1 MAKDLIVAIELGSS
15 KMTGI
20 AGRKNPDGSI
30 SILAVA
36 KEDSAQYIRKGV
48 AYNIERT
55 AQGLSNIV
63 NKLKNT
69 LKTEIAQ
76 VYVGIGGQSIH
87 SVKNPV
93 IKELPPDTIVSQEMV
108 NELMDTNRSMVYP
121 DYEILDAIT
130 EEYKVGSLYQ
140 DDPIGIQ
147 AEHLE
152 GNFLN
157 VLWRRSFYRNINKS
171 LDNAGIKV
179 AEMYLAPLAMADCVL
194 TEAEKRAGCVL
205 VDLGAETTTV
215 AVYYR
220 DKLRSIAVLP
230 LGSSNITKDLESL
243 QMDETNAEAMKLKYA
258 SAMTNEEDIDLNAT
272 LPIGDGRTVSSRLFI
287 EVVEARI
294 LEIVENVKYLIP
306 SELTDKLLGGIV
318 LTGGGCN
325 MKNIEKLFRE
335 VFGMDKVD
343 KVRIAKATTLNINKK
358 DSDVV
363 LAEDGTTN
371 TILGLLAKGDMNCA
385 GRAIS
390 DTLFGEE
397 EENNGG
403 NTVVLDPNVG
413 NVNGQPVASST
424 ATTAST
430 GGVQVSVA
438 GQPTATTGGVEQKEE
453 EYEKEPERPKD
464 TKISRFF
471 GSLKKFGR
479 SLVEPDVNE

>member
-36 KEDSAQYIRKGV
+36 KEDSTQYIRKGV

-93 IKELPPDTIVSQEMV
+93 IKELPQDTIVSQEMV

-130 EEYKVGSLYQ
+130 EEYKVGALFQ

-179 AEMYLAPLAMADCVL
+179 AEMYLAPLAMADSVL

-215 AVYYR
+215 SVYYR
-220 DKLRSIAVLP
+220 DKLRNIAVLP
-230 LGSSNITKDLESL
+230 LGGSNVTKDLESL
-243 QMDETNAEAMKLKYA
+243 QIDEINAEAMKLKHA
-258 SAMTNEEDIDLNAT
+258 SALTNEKDIDADAT
-272 LPIGDGRTVSSRLFI
+272 LPIGDGRTILSRKFI
-287 EVVEARI
+287 QVVEARM
-294 LEIVENVKYLIP
+294 LEIVENVKYLVP
-306 SELTDKLLGGIV
+306 HEFADKLLGGIV
-318 LTGGGCN
+318 LTGGGSN
-325 MKNIEKLFRE
+325 MKNVEKLFHE
-335 VFGMDKVD
+335 VFGAE
-343 KVRIAKATTLNINKK
+343 KVRIAKSTTLNINKK
-358 DSDVV
+358 DSDVI
-363 LAEDGTTN
+363 LSEDGTTN

-390 DTLFGEE
+390 DTLFDD
-397 EENNGG
+397 EENGEH
-403 NTVVLDPNVG
+403 TTITLD
-413 NVNGQPVASST
+413 
-424 ATTAST
+424 
-430 GGVQVSVA
+430 
-438 GQPTATTGGVEQKEE
+438 PTATTGTPVVGQTAATGPATVAAATQTATTATTAVVDEKEE
-453 EYEKEPERPKD
+453 EDEKEPEAQKD
-464 TKISRFF
+464 TKISRWF

>member
-36 KEDSAQYIRKGV
+36 KEDSTQYIRKGV

-93 IKELPPDTIVSQEMV
+93 IKELPQDTIVSQEMV

-130 EEYKVGSLYQ
+130 EEYKVGALFQ

-179 AEMYLAPLAMADCVL
+179 AEMYLAPLAMADSVL

-215 AVYYR
+215 SVYYR
-220 DKLRSIAVLP
+220 DKLRHIAVLP
-230 LGSSNITKDLESL
+230 LGGSNVTKDLESL
-243 QMDETNAEAMKLKYA
+243 QIDEINAEAMKLKHA
-258 SAMTNEEDIDLNAT
+258 SALTNEKDIDADAT
-272 LPIGDGRTVSSRLFI
+272 LPIGDGRTILSRKFI
-287 EVVEARI
+287 QVVEARM
-294 LEIVENVKYLIP
+294 LEIVENVKYLVP
-306 SELTDKLLGGIV
+306 HEFADKLLGGIV
-318 LTGGGCN
+318 LTGGGSN
-325 MKNIEKLFRE
+325 MKNVEKLFHE
-335 VFGMDKVD
+335 VFGAE
-343 KVRIAKATTLNINKK
+343 KVRIAKSTTLNINKK
-358 DSDVV
+358 DSDVI
-363 LAEDGTTN
+363 LSEDGTTN

-390 DTLFGEE
+390 DTLFDE
-397 EENNGG
+397 EENGEH
-403 NTVVLDPNVG
+403 TTIPLDPNATTG
-413 NVNGQPVASST
+413 TPVAGQTAATGPATAATQT
-424 ATTAST
+424 ATTVT
-430 GGVQVSVA
+430 
-438 GQPTATTGGVEQKEE
+438 TAAVDEKEE
-453 EYEKEPERPKD
+453 EDEKEPEAQKD
-464 TKISRFF
+464 TKISRWF

>member
-36 KEDSAQYIRKGV
+36 KEDSTQYIRKGV

-93 IKELPPDTIVSQEMV
+93 IKELPQDTIVSQEMV

-130 EEYKVGSLYQ
+130 EEYKVGALFQ

-179 AEMYLAPLAMADCVL
+179 AEMYLAPLAMADSVL

-215 AVYYR
+215 SVYYR
-220 DKLRSIAVLP
+220 DKLRNIAVLP
-230 LGSSNITKDLESL
+230 LGGSNVTKDLESL
-243 QMDETNAEAMKLKYA
+243 QIDEINAEAMKLKHA
-258 SAMTNEEDIDLNAT
+258 SALTNEKDIDAEAT
-272 LPIGDGRTVSSRLFI
+272 LPIDDGRTILSRKFI
-287 EVVEARI
+287 QVVEARM

-306 SELTDKLLGGIV
+306 NELTDKLLGGIV
-318 LTGGGCN
+318 LTGGGSN

-343 KVRIAKATTLNINKK
+343 KVRIAKTTTLNINKK
-358 DSDVV
+358 DSDVI

-397 EENNGG
+397 DENGEH
-403 NTVVLDPNVG
+403 TTITLAPNATTGTSVA
-413 NVNGQPVASST
+413 GQTAATGPATAATQT
-424 ATTAST
+424 ATTAT
-430 GGVQVSVA
+430 IAAVD
-438 GQPTATTGGVEQKEE
+438 EE
-453 EYEKEPERPKD
+453 GEKDEKDEKEPEAQKD
-464 TKISRFF
+464 TKISRWF

>member
-36 KEDSAQYIRKGV
+36 KEDSTQYIRKGV

-93 IKELPPDTIVSQEMV
+93 IKELPQDTIVSQEMV

-130 EEYKVGSLYQ
+130 EEYKVGALFQ

-179 AEMYLAPLAMADCVL
+179 AEMYLAPLAMADSVL

-215 AVYYR
+215 SVYYR
-220 DKLRSIAVLP
+220 DKLRHIAVLP
-230 LGSSNITKDLESL
+230 LGGSNVTKDLESL
-243 QMDETNAEAMKLKYA
+243 QIDEINAEAMKLKHA
-258 SAMTNEEDIDLNAT
+258 SALTNEKDIDAEAT
-272 LPIGDGRTVSSRLFI
+272 LPIGDGRTILSRKFI
-287 EVVEARI
+287 QVVEARM
-294 LEIVENVKYLIP
+294 LEIVENVKYLVP
-306 SELTDKLLGGIV
+306 HEFADKLLGGIV
-318 LTGGGCN
+318 LTGGGSN
-325 MKNIEKLFRE
+325 MKNVEKLFHE
-335 VFGMDKVD
+335 VFGAE
-343 KVRIAKATTLNINKK
+343 KVRIAKSTTLNINKK
-358 DSDVV
+358 DSDVI
-363 LAEDGTTN
+363 LSEDGTTN

-390 DTLFGEE
+390 DTLFDD
-397 EENNGG
+397 EENGEH
-403 NTVVLDPNVG
+403 TTITLD
-413 NVNGQPVASST
+413 
-424 ATTAST
+424 
-430 GGVQVSVA
+430 
-438 GQPTATTGGVEQKEE
+438 PTATTGTPVAGQTAATGPATAAAATQTATTATTAVVDEKEE
-453 EYEKEPERPKD
+453 EDEKEPEAQKD
-464 TKISRFF
+464 TKISRWF

>member
-36 KEDSAQYIRKGV
+36 KEDSTQYIRKGV

-93 IKELPPDTIVSQEMV
+93 IKELPQDTIVSQEMV

-130 EEYKVGSLYQ
+130 EEYKVGALFQ

-147 AEHLE
+147 AEHIE

-179 AEMYLAPLAMADCVL
+179 AEMYLAPLAMADSVL

-215 AVYYR
+215 SVYYR
-220 DKLRSIAVLP
+220 DKLRHIAVLP
-230 LGSSNITKDLESL
+230 LGGSNVTKDLESL
-243 QMDETNAEAMKLKYA
+243 QIDEINAEAMKLKHA
-258 SAMTNEEDIDLNAT
+258 SALTNEKDIDADAT
-272 LPIGDGRTVSSRLFI
+272 LPIGDGRTILSRKFI
-287 EVVEARI
+287 QVVEARM
-294 LEIVENVKYLIP
+294 LEIVENVKYLVP
-306 SELTDKLLGGIV
+306 HEFADKLLGGIV
-318 LTGGGCN
+318 LTGGGSN
-325 MKNIEKLFRE
+325 MKNVEKLFHE
-335 VFGMDKVD
+335 VFGAE
-343 KVRIAKATTLNINKK
+343 KVRIAKSTTLNINKK
-358 DSDVV
+358 DSDVI
-363 LAEDGTTN
+363 LSEDGTTN

-390 DTLFGEE
+390 DTLFDE
-397 EENNGG
+397 EENGEH
-403 NTVVLDPNVG
+403 TTIPLDPNATTG
-413 NVNGQPVASST
+413 TPVAGQTAATGPATAAATTQT
-424 ATTAST
+424 ATTVT
-430 GGVQVSVA
+430 
-438 GQPTATTGGVEQKEE
+438 TAAVDEKEE
-453 EYEKEPERPKD
+453 EDEKEPEAQKD
-464 TKISRFF
+464 TKISRWF

>member
-36 KEDSAQYIRKGV
+36 KEDSTQYIRKGV

-55 AQGLSNIV
+55 AHGLSNIV

-93 IKELPPDTIVSQEMV
+93 IKELPQDTIVSQEMV

-130 EEYKVGSLYQ
+130 EEYKVGALFQ

-179 AEMYLAPLAMADCVL
+179 AEMYLAPLAMADSVL

-215 AVYYR
+215 SVYYR
-220 DKLRSIAVLP
+220 DKLRHIAVLP
-230 LGSSNITKDLESL
+230 LGGSNVTKDLESL
-243 QMDETNAEAMKLKYA
+243 QIDEINAEAMKLKHA
-258 SAMTNEEDIDLNAT
+258 SALTNEKDIDADAT
-272 LPIGDGRTVSSRLFI
+272 LPIGDGRTILSRKFI
-287 EVVEARI
+287 QVVEARM
-294 LEIVENVKYLIP
+294 LEIVENVKYLVP
-306 SELTDKLLGGIV
+306 HEFADKLLGGIV
-318 LTGGGCN
+318 LTGGGSN
-325 MKNIEKLFRE
+325 MKNVEKLFHE
-335 VFGMDKVD
+335 VFGAE
-343 KVRIAKATTLNINKK
+343 KVRIAKSTTLNINKK
-358 DSDVV
+358 DSDVI

-390 DTLFGEE
+390 DTLFDD
-397 EENNGG
+397 EENGEH
-403 NTVVLDPNVG
+403 TTITLD
-413 NVNGQPVASST
+413 
-424 ATTAST
+424 
-430 GGVQVSVA
+430 
-438 GQPTATTGGVEQKEE
+438 PTATTGTPVAGQTAATGPATVATATQTATTVTTAAVDEKEE
-453 EYEKEPERPKD
+453 EDEKEPEAQKD
-464 TKISRFF
+464 TKISRWF

>member
-36 KEDSAQYIRKGV
+36 KEDSTQYIRKGV

-93 IKELPPDTIVSQEMV
+93 IKELPQDTIVSQEMV

-130 EEYKVGSLYQ
+130 EEYKVGALFQ

-179 AEMYLAPLAMADCVL
+179 AEMYLAPLAMADSVL

-215 AVYYR
+215 SVYYR
-220 DKLRSIAVLP
+220 DKLRHIAVLP
-230 LGSSNITKDLESL
+230 LGGSNVTKDLESL
-243 QMDETNAEAMKLKYA
+243 QIDEINAEAMKLKHA
-258 SAMTNEEDIDLNAT
+258 SALTNEKDIDADAT
-272 LPIGDGRTVSSRLFI
+272 LPIGDGRTILSRKFI
-287 EVVEARI
+287 QVVEARM
-294 LEIVENVKYLIP
+294 LEIVENVKYLVP
-306 SELTDKLLGGIV
+306 HEFADKLLGGIV
-318 LTGGGCN
+318 LTGGGSN
-325 MKNIEKLFRE
+325 MKNVEKLFHE
-335 VFGMDKVD
+335 VFGAE
-343 KVRIAKATTLNINKK
+343 KVRIAKSTTLNINKK
-358 DSDVV
+358 DSDVI
-363 LAEDGTTN
+363 LSEDGTTN

-390 DTLFGEE
+390 DTLFDD
-397 EENNGG
+397 EENGEH
-403 NTVVLDPNVG
+403 TTIPLDPNATTG
-413 NVNGQPVASST
+413 TPVAGQTAATGPAAAATQT
-424 ATTAST
+424 ATTVT
-430 GGVQVSVA
+430 
-438 GQPTATTGGVEQKEE
+438 TAAVDEKEE
-453 EYEKEPERPKD
+453 KDEKEPEAQKD
-464 TKISRFF
+464 TKISRWF

>member
-36 KEDSAQYIRKGV
+36 KEDSTQYIRKGV

-93 IKELPPDTIVSQEMV
+93 IKELPQDTIVSQEMV

-130 EEYKVGSLYQ
+130 EEYKVGALFQ

-179 AEMYLAPLAMADCVL
+179 AEMYLAPLAMADSVL

-215 AVYYR
+215 SVYYR
-220 DKLRSIAVLP
+220 DKLRHIAVLP
-230 LGSSNITKDLESL
+230 LGGSNVTKDLESL
-243 QMDETNAEAMKLKYA
+243 QIDEINAEAMKLKHA
-258 SAMTNEEDIDLNAT
+258 SALTNEKDIDADAT
-272 LPIGDGRTVSSRLFI
+272 LPIGDGRTILSRKFI
-287 EVVEARI
+287 QVVEARM
-294 LEIVENVKYLIP
+294 LEIVENVKYLVP
-306 SELTDKLLGGIV
+306 HEFADKLLGGIV
-318 LTGGGCN
+318 LTGGGSN
-325 MKNIEKLFRE
+325 MKNVEKLFHE
-335 VFGMDKVD
+335 VFGAE
-343 KVRIAKATTLNINKK
+343 KVRIAKSTTLNINKK
-358 DSDVV
+358 DSDVI

-397 EENNGG
+397 EENGEH
-403 NTVVLDPNVG
+403 TTTITLDPNATTG
-413 NVNGQPVASST
+413 TSVASQATTTGPAPAPAATQT
-424 ATTAST
+424 ATTVT
-430 GGVQVSVA
+430 
-438 GQPTATTGGVEQKEE
+438 TAAVDEKEE
-453 EYEKEPERPKD
+453 EDEKEPEAQKD
-464 TKISRFF
+464 TKISRWF

>member
-36 KEDSAQYIRKGV
+36 KEDSTQYIRKGV

-93 IKELPPDTIVSQEMV
+93 IKELPQDTIVSQEMV

-130 EEYKVGSLYQ
+130 EEYKVGALFQ

-179 AEMYLAPLAMADCVL
+179 AEMYLAPLAMADSVL

-215 AVYYR
+215 SVYYR
-220 DKLRSIAVLP
+220 DKLRNIAVLP

-243 QMDETNAEAMKLKYA
+243 QMDETNAEAMKLKYS
-258 SAMTNEEDIDLNAT
+258 SAMTNEEDIDVNAT

-306 SELTDKLLGGIV
+306 NELTYKLLGGIV
-318 LTGGGCN
+318 LTGGGSN

-343 KVRIAKATTLNINKK
+343 KVRIAKTTTLNINKK
-358 DSDVV
+358 DSDVI

-397 EENNGG
+397 EENGEH
-403 NTVVLDPNVG
+403 TTTITLDPNATTG
-413 NVNGQPVASST
+413 TSVASQ
-424 ATTAST
+424 ATTT
-430 GGVQVSVA
+430 GPAPAPAATQ
-438 GQPTATTGGVEQKEE
+438 TATTGTTAVVEEEKEE
-453 EYEKEPERPKD
+453 ENEKEPERPKD
-464 TKISRFF
+464 TKISRWF

>member
-36 KEDSAQYIRKGV
+36 KEDSTQYIRKGV

-93 IKELPPDTIVSQEMV
+93 IKELPQDTIVSQEMV

-130 EEYKVGSLYQ
+130 EEYKVGALFQ

-179 AEMYLAPLAMADCVL
+179 AEMYLAPLAMADSVL

-215 AVYYR
+215 SVYYR
-220 DKLRSIAVLP
+220 DKLRNIAVLP
-230 LGSSNITKDLESL
+230 LGGSNVTKDLESL
-243 QMDETNAEAMKLKYA
+243 QIDEINAEAMKLKHA
-258 SAMTNEEDIDLNAT
+258 SALTNEKDIDADAT
-272 LPIGDGRTVSSRLFI
+272 LPIGDGRTILSRKFI
-287 EVVEARI
+287 QVVEARM
-294 LEIVENVKYLIP
+294 LEIVENVKYLVP
-306 SELTDKLLGGIV
+306 HEFADKLLGGIV
-318 LTGGGCN
+318 LTGGGSN
-325 MKNIEKLFRE
+325 MKNVEKLFHE
-335 VFGMDKVD
+335 VFGAE
-343 KVRIAKATTLNINKK
+343 KVRIAKSTTLNINKK
-358 DSDVV
+358 DSDVI
-363 LAEDGTTN
+363 LSEDGTTN

-390 DTLFGEE
+390 DTLFDE
-397 EENNGG
+397 EENGEH
-403 NTVVLDPNVG
+403 TTITLD
-413 NVNGQPVASST
+413 
-424 ATTAST
+424 
-430 GGVQVSVA
+430 
-438 GQPTATTGGVEQKEE
+438 PTATTGTPVAGQTAATGPATVAAATATQTATTAAVDEKEE
-453 EYEKEPERPKD
+453 EDEKEPEAQKD
-464 TKISRFF
+464 TKISRWF

>member
-36 KEDSAQYIRKGV
+36 KEDSTQYIRKGV

-93 IKELPPDTIVSQEMV
+93 IKELPQDTIVSQEMV

-130 EEYKVGSLYQ
+130 EEYKVGALFQ

-179 AEMYLAPLAMADCVL
+179 AEMYLAPLAMADSVL
-194 TEAEKRAGCVL
+194 TEAEKRACCVL

-215 AVYYR
+215 SVYYR
-220 DKLRSIAVLP
+220 DKLRHIAVLP
-230 LGSSNITKDLESL
+230 LGGSNVTKDLESL
-243 QMDETNAEAMKLKYA
+243 QIDEINAEAMKLKHA
-258 SAMTNEEDIDLNAT
+258 SALTNEKDIDADAT
-272 LPIGDGRTVSSRLFI
+272 LPIGDGRTILSRKFI
-287 EVVEARI
+287 QVVEARM
-294 LEIVENVKYLIP
+294 LEIVENVKYLVP
-306 SELTDKLLGGIV
+306 HEFADKLLGGIV
-318 LTGGGCN
+318 LTGGGSN
-325 MKNIEKLFRE
+325 MKNVEKLFHE
-335 VFGMDKVD
+335 VFGAE
-343 KVRIAKATTLNINKK
+343 KVRIAKSTTLNINKK
-358 DSDVV
+358 DSDVI

-390 DTLFGEE
+390 DTLFDD
-397 EENNGG
+397 EENGEH
-403 NTVVLDPNVG
+403 TTITLD
-413 NVNGQPVASST
+413 
-424 ATTAST
+424 
-430 GGVQVSVA
+430 
-438 GQPTATTGGVEQKEE
+438 PTATTGTPVAGQTAATGPATVATATQTATTVTTAAVDEKEE
-453 EYEKEPERPKD
+453 EDEKEPEAQKD
-464 TKISRFF
+464 TKISRWF

>member
-36 KEDSAQYIRKGV
+36 KEDSTQYIRKGV

-93 IKELPPDTIVSQEMV
+93 IKELPQDTIVSQEMV

-130 EEYKVGSLYQ
+130 EEYKVGALFQ

-179 AEMYLAPLAMADCVL
+179 AEMYLAPLAMADSVL

-215 AVYYR
+215 SVYYR
-220 DKLRSIAVLP
+220 DKLRHIAVLP
-230 LGSSNITKDLESL
+230 LGGSNVTKDLESL
-243 QMDETNAEAMKLKYA
+243 QIDEINAEAMKLKHA
-258 SAMTNEEDIDLNAT
+258 SALTNEKDIDAEAT
-272 LPIGDGRTVSSRLFI
+272 LPIGDGRTILSRKFI
-287 EVVEARI
+287 QVVEARM
-294 LEIVENVKYLIP
+294 LEIVENVKYLVP
-306 SELTDKLLGGIV
+306 HEFADKLLGGIV
-318 LTGGGCN
+318 LTGGGSN
-325 MKNIEKLFRE
+325 MKNVEKLFHE
-335 VFGMDKVD
+335 VFGAE
-343 KVRIAKATTLNINKK
+343 KVRIAKSTTLNINKK
-358 DSDVV
+358 DSDVI

-390 DTLFGEE
+390 DTLFDD
-397 EENNGG
+397 EENGEH
-403 NTVVLDPNVG
+403 TTITLD
-413 NVNGQPVASST
+413 
-424 ATTAST
+424 
-430 GGVQVSVA
+430 
-438 GQPTATTGGVEQKEE
+438 PTATTGTPVAGQTAATGPATVATATQTATTVTTAAVDEKEE
-453 EYEKEPERPKD
+453 EDEKEPEAQKD
-464 TKISRFF
+464 TKISRWF

>member
-36 KEDSAQYIRKGV
+36 KEDSTQYIRKGV

-93 IKELPPDTIVSQEMV
+93 IKELPQDTIVSQEMV

-130 EEYKVGSLYQ
+130 EEYKVGALFQ

-179 AEMYLAPLAMADCVL
+179 AEMYLAPLAMADSVL

-215 AVYYR
+215 SVYYR
-220 DKLRSIAVLP
+220 DKLRHIAVLP
-230 LGSSNITKDLESL
+230 LGGSNVTKDLESL
-243 QMDETNAEAMKLKYA
+243 QIDEINAEAMKLKHA
-258 SAMTNEEDIDLNAT
+258 SALTNEKDIDAEAT
-272 LPIGDGRTVSSRLFI
+272 LPIGDGRTILSRKFI
-287 EVVEARI
+287 QVVEARM

-306 SELTDKLLGGIV
+306 NELTDKLLGGIV
-318 LTGGGCN
+318 LTGGGSN

-343 KVRIAKATTLNINKK
+343 KVRIAKTTTLNINKK
-358 DSDVV
+358 DSDVI

-390 DTLFGEE
+390 DTLFDEE
-397 EENNGG
+397 EENGEH
-403 NTVVLDPNVG
+403 TTITLDPTVTTG
-413 NVNGQPVASST
+413 TPVAGQTAATGPATVAAATQT
-424 ATTAST
+424 ATTVT
-430 GGVQVSVA
+430 
-438 GQPTATTGGVEQKEE
+438 TAAVDEKEE
-453 EYEKEPERPKD
+453 EDEKEPEAQKD
-464 TKISRFF
+464 TKISRWF

>member
-36 KEDSAQYIRKGV
+36 KEDSTQYIRKGV

-93 IKELPPDTIVSQEMV
+93 IKELPQDTIVSQEMV

-130 EEYKVGSLYQ
+130 EEYKVGALFQ

-179 AEMYLAPLAMADCVL
+179 AEMYLAPLAMADSVL

-215 AVYYR
+215 SVYYR
-220 DKLRSIAVLP
+220 DKLRNIAVLP

-243 QMDETNAEAMKLKYA
+243 QMDETNAEAMKLKYS
-258 SAMTNEEDIDLNAT
+258 SAMTNEEDIDVNAT

-306 SELTDKLLGGIV
+306 NELTDKLFGGIV
-318 LTGGGCN
+318 LT
-325 MKNIEKLFRE
+325 
-335 VFGMDKVD
+335 
-343 KVRIAKATTLNINKK
+343 
-358 DSDVV
+358 
-363 LAEDGTTN
+363 
-371 TILGLLAKGDMNCA
+371 
-385 GRAIS
+385 
-390 DTLFGEE
+390 
-397 EENNGG
+397 
-403 NTVVLDPNVG
+403 
-413 NVNGQPVASST
+413 
-424 ATTAST
+424 
-430 GGVQVSVA
+430 
-438 GQPTATTGGVEQKEE
+438 
-453 EYEKEPERPKD
+453 
-464 TKISRFF
+464 
-471 GSLKKFGR
+471 
-479 SLVEPDVNE
+479 

>member
-36 KEDSAQYIRKGV
+36 KEDSTQYIRKGV

-93 IKELPPDTIVSQEMV
+93 IKELPQDTIVSQEMV

-130 EEYKVGSLYQ
+130 EEYKVGALFQ

-179 AEMYLAPLAMADCVL
+179 AEMYLAPLAMADSVL

-215 AVYYR
+215 SVYYR
-220 DKLRSIAVLP
+220 DKLRHIAVLP
-230 LGSSNITKDLESL
+230 LGGSNVTKDLESL
-243 QMDETNAEAMKLKYA
+243 QIDEINAEAMKLKHA
-258 SAMTNEEDIDLNAT
+258 SALTNEKDIDAEAT
-272 LPIGDGRTVSSRLFI
+272 LPIGDGRTILSRKFI
-287 EVVEARI
+287 QVVEARM
-294 LEIVENVKYLIP
+294 LEIVENVKYLVP
-306 SELTDKLLGGIV
+306 HEFADKLLGGIV
-318 LTGGGCN
+318 LTGGGSN
-325 MKNIEKLFRE
+325 MKNVEKLFHE
-335 VFGMDKVD
+335 VFGAE
-343 KVRIAKATTLNINKK
+343 KVRIAKSTTLNINKK
-358 DSDVV
+358 DSDVI
-363 LAEDGTTN
+363 LSEDGTTN

-390 DTLFGEE
+390 DTLFDE
-397 EENNGG
+397 EENGEH
-403 NTVVLDPNVG
+403 TTIPLDPNATTG
-413 NVNGQPVASST
+413 TPVAGQTAATGPATAAAATQT
-424 ATTAST
+424 ATTVT
-430 GGVQVSVA
+430 
-438 GQPTATTGGVEQKEE
+438 TAAVDEKEE
-453 EYEKEPERPKD
+453 EDEKEPEAQKD
-464 TKISRFF
+464 TKISRWF

>member
-36 KEDSAQYIRKGV
+36 KEDSTQYIRKGV

-93 IKELPPDTIVSQEMV
+93 IKELPQDTIVSQEMV

-130 EEYKVGSLYQ
+130 EEYKVGALFQ

-179 AEMYLAPLAMADCVL
+179 AEMYLAPLAMADSVL

-215 AVYYR
+215 SVYYR
-220 DKLRSIAVLP
+220 DKLRHIAVLP
-230 LGSSNITKDLESL
+230 LGGSNVTKDLESL
-243 QMDETNAEAMKLKYA
+243 QIDEINAEAMKLKHA
-258 SAMTNEEDIDLNAT
+258 SALTNEKDIDADAT
-272 LPIGDGRTVSSRLFI
+272 LPIGDGRTILSRKFI
-287 EVVEARI
+287 QVVEARM
-294 LEIVENVKYLIP
+294 LEIVENVKYLVP
-306 SELTDKLLGGIV
+306 HEFADKLLGGIV
-318 LTGGGCN
+318 LTGGGSN
-325 MKNIEKLFRE
+325 MKNVEKLFHE
-335 VFGMDKVD
+335 VFGAE
-343 KVRIAKATTLNINKK
+343 KVRIAKSTTLNINKK
-358 DSDVV
+358 DSDVI

-390 DTLFGEE
+390 DTLFDD
-397 EENNGG
+397 EENGEH
-403 NTVVLDPNVG
+403 TTIPLDPNATTG
-413 NVNGQPVASST
+413 TPVAGQTAATGPAAAATQT
-424 ATTAST
+424 ATTVT
-430 GGVQVSVA
+430 
-438 GQPTATTGGVEQKEE
+438 TAAVDEKEE
-453 EYEKEPERPKD
+453 EDEKEPEAQKD
-464 TKISRFF
+464 TKISRWF

>member
-36 KEDSAQYIRKGV
+36 KEDSTQYIRKGV

-93 IKELPPDTIVSQEMV
+93 IKELPQDTIVSQEMV

-130 EEYKVGSLYQ
+130 EEYKVGALFQ

-147 AEHLE
+147 AEHIE

-179 AEMYLAPLAMADCVL
+179 AEMYLAPLAMADSVL

-215 AVYYR
+215 SVYYR
-220 DKLRSIAVLP
+220 DKLRNIAVFP
-230 LGSSNITKDLESL
+230 LGGSNVTKDLESL
-243 QMDETNAEAMKLKYA
+243 QIDEINAEAMKLKHA
-258 SAMTNEEDIDLNAT
+258 SALTNEKDIDADAT
-272 LPIGDGRTVSSRLFI
+272 LPIGDGRTILSRKFI
-287 EVVEARI
+287 QVVEARM
-294 LEIVENVKYLIP
+294 LEIVENVKYLVP
-306 SELTDKLLGGIV
+306 HEFADKLLGGIV
-318 LTGGGCN
+318 LTGGGSN
-325 MKNIEKLFRE
+325 MKNVEKLFHE
-335 VFGMDKVD
+335 VFGAE
-343 KVRIAKATTLNINKK
+343 KVRIAKSTTLNINKK
-358 DSDVV
+358 YSDVI
-363 LAEDGTTN
+363 LSEDGTTN

-390 DTLFGEE
+390 DTLFDE
-397 EENNGG
+397 EENGEH
-403 NTVVLDPNVG
+403 TTIPLDPNATTG
-413 NVNGQPVASST
+413 TPVAGQTAATGPATAAAATQT
-424 ATTAST
+424 ATTVT
-430 GGVQVSVA
+430 
-438 GQPTATTGGVEQKEE
+438 TAAVDEKEE
-453 EYEKEPERPKD
+453 EDEKEPEAQKD
-464 TKISRFF
+464 TKISRWF

>member
-36 KEDSAQYIRKGV
+36 KEDSTQYIRKGV

-93 IKELPPDTIVSQEMV
+93 IKELPQDTIVSQEMV

-130 EEYKVGSLYQ
+130 EEYKVGALFQ

-179 AEMYLAPLAMADCVL
+179 AEMYLAPLAMADSVL

-215 AVYYR
+215 SVYYR
-220 DKLRSIAVLP
+220 DKLRNIAVLP

-243 QMDETNAEAMKLKYA
+243 QMDEANAEAMKLKYS
-258 SAMTNEEDIDLNAT
+258 SAMTNEEDIDVNAT

-306 SELTDKLLGGIV
+306 NELTDKLPGGIV
-318 LTGGGCN
+318 LTGGGSN

-343 KVRIAKATTLNINKK
+343 KVRIAKTTTLNINKK
-358 DSDVV
+358 DSDVI

-397 EENNGG
+397 EENGEH
-403 NTVVLDPNVG
+403 TTTITLDPNATTG
-413 NVNGQPVASST
+413 TSVASQ
-424 ATTAST
+424 ATTT
-430 GGVQVSVA
+430 GPAPAPAATQ
-438 GQPTATTGGVEQKEE
+438 TATTGTTAVVEEEEKEE
-453 EYEKEPERPKD
+453 DEKEPERPKD
-464 TKISRFF
+464 TKISRWF

>member
-36 KEDSAQYIRKGV
+36 KEDSTQYIRKGV

-93 IKELPPDTIVSQEMV
+93 IKELPQDTIVSQEMV

-130 EEYKVGSLYQ
+130 EEYKVGALFQ

-179 AEMYLAPLAMADCVL
+179 AEMYLAPLAMADSVL

-215 AVYYR
+215 SVYYR
-220 DKLRSIAVLP
+220 DKLRHIAVLP
-230 LGSSNITKDLESL
+230 LGGSNVTKDLESL
-243 QMDETNAEAMKLKYA
+243 QIDEINAEAMKLKHA
-258 SAMTNEEDIDLNAT
+258 SALTNEKDIDADAT
-272 LPIGDGRTVSSRLFI
+272 LPIGDGRTILSRKFI
-287 EVVEARI
+287 QVVEARM
-294 LEIVENVKYLIP
+294 LEIVENVKYLVP
-306 SELTDKLLGGIV
+306 HEFADKLLGGIV
-318 LTGGGCN
+318 LTGGGSN
-325 MKNIEKLFRE
+325 MKNVEKLFHE
-335 VFGMDKVD
+335 VFGAE
-343 KVRIAKATTLNINKK
+343 KVRIAKSTTLNINKK
-358 DSDVV
+358 DSDVI
-363 LAEDGTTN
+363 LSEDGTTN

-390 DTLFGEE
+390 DTLFDD
-397 EENNGG
+397 EENGEH
-403 NTVVLDPNVG
+403 TTITLDPNATTG
-413 NVNGQPVASST
+413 TPVAGQTAATGPVAAATATQT
-424 ATTAST
+424 ATTAT
-430 GGVQVSVA
+430 
-438 GQPTATTGGVEQKEE
+438 TAAVDEKEE
-453 EYEKEPERPKD
+453 EDEKEPEAQKD
-464 TKISRFF
+464 TKISRWF

>member
-36 KEDSAQYIRKGV
+36 KEDSTQYIRKGV

-93 IKELPPDTIVSQEMV
+93 IKELPQDTIVSQEMV

-130 EEYKVGSLYQ
+130 EEYKVGALFQ

-179 AEMYLAPLAMADCVL
+179 AEMYLAPLAMADSVL

-215 AVYYR
+215 SVYYR
-220 DKLRSIAVLP
+220 DKLRHIAVLP
-230 LGSSNITKDLESL
+230 LGGSNVTKDLESL
-243 QMDETNAEAMKLKYA
+243 QIDEINAEAMKLKHA
-258 SAMTNEEDIDLNAT
+258 SALTNEKDIDADAT
-272 LPIGDGRTVSSRLFI
+272 LPIGDGRTILSRKFI
-287 EVVEARI
+287 QVVEARM
-294 LEIVENVKYLIP
+294 LEIVENVKYLVP
-306 SELTDKLLGGIV
+306 HEFADKLLGGIV
-318 LTGGGCN
+318 LTGGGSN
-325 MKNIEKLFRE
+325 MKNVEKLFHE
-335 VFGMDKVD
+335 VFGAE
-343 KVRIAKATTLNINKK
+343 KVRIAKSTTLNINKK
-358 DSDVV
+358 DSDVI
-363 LAEDGTTN
+363 LSEDGTTN

-390 DTLFGEE
+390 DTLFDE
-397 EENNGG
+397 EENGEH
-403 NTVVLDPNVG
+403 TTITLD
-413 NVNGQPVASST
+413 
-424 ATTAST
+424 
-430 GGVQVSVA
+430 
-438 GQPTATTGGVEQKEE
+438 PTATTGTPVAGQTAATGPATAAAATQTATTATTAVVDEKEE
-453 EYEKEPERPKD
+453 EDEKEPEAQKD
-464 TKISRFF
+464 TKISRWF

>member
-36 KEDSAQYIRKGV
+36 KEDSTQYIRKGV

-93 IKELPPDTIVSQEMV
+93 IKELPQDTIVSQEMV

-130 EEYKVGSLYQ
+130 EEYKVGALFQ

-179 AEMYLAPLAMADCVL
+179 AEMYLAPLAMADSVL

-215 AVYYR
+215 SVYYR
-220 DKLRSIAVLP
+220 DKLRNIAVLP

-243 QMDETNAEAMKLKYA
+243 QMDETNAEAMKLKYS
-258 SAMTNEEDIDLNAT
+258 SAMTNEEDIDVNAT

-306 SELTDKLLGGIV
+306 NELTDKLLGGIV
-318 LTGGGCN
+318 LTGGGSN

-343 KVRIAKATTLNINKK
+343 KVRIAKTTTLNINKK
-358 DSDVV
+358 DSDVI

-397 EENNGG
+397 EEGEQ
-403 NTVVLDPNVG
+403 NTVTLDPNANTGTSVTNQTIVTG
-413 NVNGQPVASST
+413 P
-424 ATTAST
+424 ATTPA
-430 GGVQVSVA
+430 A
-438 GQPTATTGGVEQKEE
+438 TAATVGTTTVVEE
-453 EYEKEPERPKD
+453 EEEEDEKEPERPKD
-464 TKISRFF
+464 TKISRWF